1 VVKPCERRNVV
12 TYAIET
18 HRISITRACKTVG
31 LSKTMYYY
39 KSIKDDSIVIDK
51 LTELAKKK
59 PMEGQDKY
67 YARIRNEGL
76 LWNRKRVRRIY
87 LLMGLN
93 HKRKHKKRIP
103 QRVKQ
108 PLLVPSA
115 LNEVWSMD
123 FMSDAMENRRKFR
136 TLNIIDDHNREAL
149 WVEASFSFPS
159 RLVIRALEN
168 VIAEKG
174 QPKIIRTDNGP
185 EFISGEFQLWCESK
199 GIKQQF
205 TQPGKPMQNGYIER
219 FNRSFRTDILDFYLF
234 NDLMQV
240 NILAE
245 NWMEEY
251 NNERPHE
258 ALGQLPSLKYKDRKL
273 IDILKTFVPQVSNMS
288 TSNKQQMNNNL
299 SILHQS

>member
-1 VVKPCERRNVV
+1 
-12 TYAIET
+12 
-18 HRISITRACKTVG
+18 
-31 LSKTMYYY
+31 MYYY
-39 KSIKDDSIVIDK
+39 KSVRDDSVVIDK
-51 LTELAKKK
+51 LTVLAAKK

-76 LWNRKRVRRIY
+76 IWNKKRVRRIY

-103 QRVKQ
+103 ARIKQ
-108 PLLVPSA
+108 PLLVPGA

-123 FMSDAMENRRKFR
+123 FMSDAMENSRKFR

-149 WVEASFSFPS
+149 WLEASFSFPS
-159 RLVIRALEN
+159 RLVIQALEN

-185 EFISGEFQLWCESK
+185 EFISGEFQKWCASK

-219 FNRSFRTDILDFYLF
+219 FNRSFRMDILDAYIF
-234 NDLMQV
+234 NNLPQV

-258 ALGQLPSLKYKDRKL
+258 ALGQLPPLKYKNREL

-288 TSNKQQMNNNL
+288 TSHKHQIINNL
-299 SILHQS
+299 SIFEQS

>member
-1 VVKPCERRNVV
+1 
-12 TYAIET
+12 
-18 HRISITRACKTVG
+18 
-31 LSKTMYYY
+31 MYYY
-39 KSIKDDSIVIDK
+39 KSIKDDSVVIDK
-51 LTELAKKK
+51 LTELAKRK

-76 LWNRKRVRRIY
+76 VWNRKRVRRIY

-103 QRVKQ
+103 ARVKQ

-159 RLVIRALEN
+159 RLVINALEN

-219 FNRSFRTDILDFYLF
+219 FNRSFRTDILDSYLF

-258 ALGQLPSLKYKDRKL
+258 ALGQIPPMKYKDRKL

-288 TSNKQQMNNNL
+288 TSQKQQMNNNL

>member
-1 VVKPCERRNVV
+1 MKPCERKTLV
-12 TYAIET
+12 TYAVT
-18 HRISITRACKTVG
+18 TYSLSITRACKTIG

-39 KSIKDDSIVIDK
+39 KSIRNDSEVIEK
-51 LTELAKKK
+51 LSELSQKK

-76 LWNRKRVRRIY
+76 VWNHKRVRRVY

-93 HKRKHKKRIP
+93 HKRKHKKRVP
-103 QRVKQ
+103 ARVKQ
-108 PLLVPSA
+108 PLEEPSA

-159 RLVIRALEN
+159 RLVINALEN

-185 EFISGEFQLWCESK
+185 EFISGEYQRWCESK

-219 FNRSFRTDILDFYLF
+219 FNRSFRTDILDAYLF
-234 NDLMQV
+234 NNLTQV

-245 NWMEEY
+245 QWMEEY

-258 ALGQLPSLKYKDRKL
+258 SLGQLPPLQYKKRKL
-273 IDILKTFVPQVSNMS
+273 IDMLKTFVPQVSNMS
-288 TSNKQQMNNNL
+288 TSQKQQKSNNL

>member
-1 VVKPCERRNVV
+1 MVKPCERRTVV

-18 HRISITRACKTVG
+18 HSLSITRACKTVG

-39 KSIKDDSIVIDK
+39 KSIKDDSVVIDK
-51 LTELAKKK
+51 LIELAKKK
-59 PMEGQDKY
+59 PMEGQDNY

-76 LWNRKRVRRIY
+76 VWNRKRVRRIY

-103 QRVKQ
+103 SRVKQ
-108 PLLVPSA
+108 PLLVPAA

-123 FMSDAMENRRKFR
+123 FMSDTMENRRKFR

-174 QPKIIRTDNGP
+174 QPKIIRTDHGP
-185 EFISGEFQLWCESK
+185 EFISGEFQLRCESK
-199 GIKQQF
+199 RLKQQF
-205 TQPGKPMQNGYIER
+205 TQPGNPMQKGYIER
-219 FNRSFRTDILDFYLF
+219 FNRSFRADILDSYLL
-234 NDLMQV
+234 NNLMQV

-245 NWMEEY
+245 NWMKKY

-258 ALGQLPSLKYKDRKL
+258 PLGQKPPSKYKDTKL

-288 TSNKQQMNNNL
+288 KSQKQQMSNNL
-299 SILHQS
+299 SILH